1 MNVYFSDKEGDM
13 KIKRRMAQK
22 LITISSD
29 ATVLDAVHLLHKHN
43 IRHLPVVDNGKFIGF
58 IAGADIKQV
67 LLLPNGNE
75 MPLAEFMNKTPLT
88 VGPEESMEDAARIM
102 YSKRIGGLPVV
113 EDGKLVGIIT
123 VGDILAEFI
132 EIMGGLQASSRID
145 VIMHDNQE
153 EYEKAS
159 RLIKHK
165 GGDILSVGMSD
176 ANGKNNKYYFFRLK
190 KCNITPITEALRE
203 KGYEVV
209 AATV

>member
-1 MNVYFSDKEGDM
+1 
-13 KIKRRMAQK
+13 MAKQ
-22 LITISSD
+22 IVTISSD
-29 ATVLDAVHLLHKHN
+29 ANVLDAVHLLHKHG
-43 IRHLPVVDNGKFIGF
+43 IRHLPVVDDGRFIGF
-58 IAGADIKQV
+58 IADSDIKQV

-88 VGPEESMEDAARIM
+88 IGPEESMEEAARIM
-102 YSKRIGGLPVV
+102 YSNKIGGLPVL
-113 EDGKLVGIIT
+113 EDGQLVGIIT

-203 KGYEVV
+203 KGYDVV

>member
-1 MNVYFSDKEGDM
+1 M
-13 KIKRRMAQK
+13 KIKRRMAKQ
-22 LITISSD
+22 IVTISSD
-29 ATVLDAVHLLHKHN
+29 ANVLDAVHLLHKHG
-43 IRHLPVVDNGKFIGF
+43 IRHLPVVDDGRFIGF
-58 IAGADIKQV
+58 ISDSDIKQV

-88 VGPEESMEDAARIM
+88 IGPEESMEEAARIM
-102 YSKRIGGLPVV
+102 YSNKIAGLPVL
-113 EDGKLVGIIT
+113 EDGQLVGIIT

>member
-1 MNVYFSDKEGDM
+1 MI
-13 KIKRRMAQK
+13 IKRRMAK
-22 LITISSD
+22 ELITIASD
-29 ATVLDAVHLLHKHN
+29 ATVLDAVHLLHKHK
-43 IRHLPVVDNGKFIGF
+43 IRHLPVVDDGRFIGF
-58 IAGADIKQV
+58 ISGSDIKQV

-75 MPLAEFMNKTPLT
+75 MPLSEFMNKTPLT
-88 VGPEESMEDAARIM
+88 IGPEESMEEAARIM
-102 YSKRIGGLPVV
+102 YSNRIGGLPVV
-113 EDGKLVGIIT
+113 DDGRLVGIIT

-145 VIMHDNQE
+145 VMMPDNHE
-153 EYEKAS
+153 EYEQVT

>member
-1 MNVYFSDKEGDM
+1 M
-13 KIKRRMAQK
+13 KIKRRMAKQ
-22 LITISSD
+22 IVTISSD
-29 ATVLDAVHLLHKHN
+29 ANVLDAVHLLHKHG
-43 IRHLPVVDNGKFIGF
+43 IRHLPVVDDGRFIGF
-58 IAGADIKQV
+58 IADSDIKQV

-88 VGPEESMEDAARIM
+88 IGPEESMEEAARIM
-102 YSKRIGGLPVV
+102 YSNKIAGLPVL
-113 EDGKLVGIIT
+113 EDGQLVGIIT